1 MPVRIQSRPCA
12 ISHSSL
18 KAKLWTSSQTVPDGS
33 SIKGRG
39 GFVGVYTHNGPVC
52 TGSYFTLMRCG
63 IVLLS
68 ERQGSEKRLDS
79 RMMSQIN
86 WHVLARPTQK
96 YDMLVWHTLSHSHA
110 QVLIKHQNALLQT
123 KAYNLVSYNPAY
135 VLPAKTMHLNL
146 LYEVKYL
153 FSSIIC
159 CLKTTDNTAY
169 SGSALFF

>member
-1 MPVRIQSRPCA
+1 MLTKEGRERNASKHEGPMPVRIQPRPCA

-79 RMMSQIN
+79 GMMSQIN

-96 YDMLVWHTLSHSHA
+96 YDLLVWHTLSHSQA
-110 QVLIKHQNALLQT
+110 QVLIKYQNTLLQT
-123 KAYNLVSYNPAY
+123 KAYNLVFLIILHISYQQ
-135 VLPAKTMHLNL
+135 KQCIWT
-146 LYEVKYL
+146 
-153 FSSIIC
+153 C
-159 CLKTTDNTAY
+159 CMR
-169 SGSALFF
+169 